1 MEKRAHILV
10 VDDEQAIADLVV
22 NLLVAEGMDALACY
36 SGQAALD
43 MLARTPFDLAIVDIM
58 MPGIDGFELCVR
70 MRQMRDIPV
79 IFLSAKDEEA
89 DQVVGFTLG
98 AEDYVTKPFRPR
110 ELVARVKARLRRRQ
124 AVPQASS
131 TLLSAGA
138 IEVDLRTHLATL
150 HGEPLHLTP
159 KEFAILA
166 ILAQSVGS
174 PVSAADL
181 FEGAW
186 HERFDDAAANTVMV
200 HIRRLTLPRRSSKPP
215 GASATSC
222 AARPATPA
230 MALKSEQARVLR
242 RRVLGGL
249 IRNLLLFSG
258 AFALA
263 CLVIETFMVPSIANW
278 VADSTSSW
286 RTLNSSEQFQQILTD
301 QGLLDDANL
310 FDLWVNE
317 AVESGY
323 SNDAG
328 TIAEVQGEVN
338 EMEDALAE
346 YASMMADSPENAE
359 AAAAYAKER
368 AEKLGAD
375 VAVASGTNAAAIGD
389 TSAFIDDVAPLDA
402 ETDGAPDDKTLW
414 AVPLLPY
421 QTILT
426 AEGIF
431 TDEASAAHAM
441 AALRVSASLQELGL
455 SLPEAQTFMTPET
468 TVDVATRILVSAAV
482 LGYDQPTLNDLLQ
495 SAFRQS
501 QEQAYSAWLD
511 LTSAEEAR
519 ALGVSDDHPVWQVQY
534 GEDGVYRM
542 RDVATYTFVKSFKL
556 PLALLVFVA
565 GWLVIILRALNRSLR
580 YFDELSGAVGRL
592 LADKDAPIEL
602 PADLSIARNELAVIR
617 SQSLADERAAHAAE
631 QRKNELVAYLAHDIR
646 TPLTSVL
653 GYLDLLRETTD
664 LPRETLRKYAD
675 IAYSKAERLESLINE
690 FFEITRYNLSAIP
703 IERETVGVRLFCQ
716 QVAEAF
722 FPEAAARNIRITV
735 DAAGAGQFFIDPD
748 KLARALGNVLR
759 NAVAYADANSVIAI
773 AARQDAR
780 TTTITVANRGR
791 EISDA
796 HLETIFEKFYR
807 EDGAR
812 SSKKGGAGLGLA
824 IAREIVVAHHGD
836 IEAASERGV
845 TVFTLR
851 IPTQGEEIEGA
862 AAAPR
867 IPGAPEGLQRPVAPV
882 PPRTARPAGVRA
894 ISTPPSATT
903 RRGASARPNPQHP
916 VGERTHAPRQGTSPL
931 NPRNARH
938 GQVPARKTVRDND
951 ATPRRRGLSR

>member
-1 MEKRAHILV
+1 
-10 VDDEQAIADLVV
+10 
-22 NLLVAEGMDALACY
+22 
-36 SGQAALD
+36 
-43 MLARTPFDLAIVDIM
+43 
-58 MPGIDGFELCVR
+58 
-70 MRQMRDIPV
+70 
-79 IFLSAKDEEA
+79 
-89 DQVVGFTLG
+89 
-98 AEDYVTKPFRPR
+98 
-110 ELVARVKARLRRRQ
+110 
-124 AVPQASS
+124 
-131 TLLSAGA
+131 
-138 IEVDLRTHLATL
+138 
-150 HGEPLHLTP
+150 
-159 KEFAILA
+159 
-166 ILAQSVGS
+166 
-174 PVSAADL
+174 
-181 FEGAW
+181 
-186 HERFDDAAANTVMV
+186 
-200 HIRRLTLPRRSSKPP
+200 
-215 GASATSC
+215 
-222 AARPATPA
+222 

-263 CLVIETFMVPSIANW
+263 CLAIETFMVPSIANW

-317 AVESGY
+317 AVEGGY
-323 SNDAG
+323 TNDAG
-328 TIAEVQGEVN
+328 TITEIQGEVN

-359 AAAAYAKER
+359 AAAAHAKER

-389 TSAFIDDVAPLDA
+389 ASTFIDDATALDA
-402 ETDGAPDDKTLW
+402 ETDNAR

-426 AEGIF
+426 AEAIP
-431 TDEASAAHAM
+431 TDDASAAQAI

-455 SLPEAQTFMTPET
+455 SLPEAQTFMPPET
-468 TVDVATRILVSAAV
+468 TVDAATRILVSAAV

-519 ALGVSDDHPVWQVQY
+519 ALGVSDENPVWQIQY
-534 GEDGVYRM
+534 GEDGVYRI

-565 GWLVIILRALNRSLR
+565 GWLAIILRALNRSLR

-664 LPRETLRKYAD
+664 LPRETLRKYAN

-807 EDGAR
+807 EDRAR

-867 IPGAPEGLQRPVAPV
+867 IPGATEGVQRPVEPV
-882 PPRTARPAGVRA
+882 PPAPCDRQAREQLPRRLPQRRVAGPPPARFHNA
-894 ISTPPSATT
+894 PSANGRK
-903 RRGASARPNPQHP
+903 RRAK
-916 VGERTHAPRQGTSPL
+916 VPL
-931 NPRNARH
+931 R
-938 GQVPARKTVRDND
+938 
-951 ATPRRRGLSR
+951 

>member
-1 MEKRAHILV
+1 
-10 VDDEQAIADLVV
+10 
-22 NLLVAEGMDALACY
+22 
-36 SGQAALD
+36 
-43 MLARTPFDLAIVDIM
+43 
-58 MPGIDGFELCVR
+58 
-70 MRQMRDIPV
+70 
-79 IFLSAKDEEA
+79 
-89 DQVVGFTLG
+89 
-98 AEDYVTKPFRPR
+98 
-110 ELVARVKARLRRRQ
+110 
-124 AVPQASS
+124 
-131 TLLSAGA
+131 
-138 IEVDLRTHLATL
+138 
-150 HGEPLHLTP
+150 
-159 KEFAILA
+159 
-166 ILAQSVGS
+166 
-174 PVSAADL
+174 
-181 FEGAW
+181 
-186 HERFDDAAANTVMV
+186 
-200 HIRRLTLPRRSSKPP
+200 
-215 GASATSC
+215 
-222 AARPATPA
+222 

-263 CLVIETFMVPSIANW
+263 CLAIETFMVPSIANW

-455 SLPEAQTFMTPET
+455 SLPEAQTFMPPET
-468 TVDVATRILVSAAV
+468 TVDAATRILVSAAV

-511 LTSAEEAR
+511 MTSAEEAR
-519 ALGVSDDHPVWQVQY
+519 ALGVSDENPVWQIQY

-565 GWLVIILRALNRSLR
+565 GWLAIILRALNRSLR

-602 PADLSIARNELAVIR
+602 PTDLSIARNELAVIR

-703 IERETVGVRLFCQ
+703 IERETVGGAPVLSAGGRGVLPRGRRPQ
-716 QVAEAF
+716 HPHHRGRRRRGPVLHRSGQ
-722 FPEAAARNIRITV
+722 ARP
-735 DAAGAGQFFIDPD
+735 GAGQ
-748 KLARALGNVLR
+748 RAAQRRGLRRRELRHRHRRPPGRPHDHHHRGQPRSRDIRRPSGDHLREVLPR
-759 NAVAYADANSVIAI
+759 
-773 AARQDAR
+773 R
-780 TTTITVANRGR
+780 RG
-791 EISDA
+791 A
-796 HLETIFEKFYR
+796 LLEEGR
-807 EDGAR
+807 RGAGAR
-812 SSKKGGAGLGLA
+812 H
-824 IAREIVVAHHGD
+824 R
-836 IEAASERGV
+836 
-845 TVFTLR
+845 
-851 IPTQGEEIEGA
+851 
-862 AAAPR
+862 
-867 IPGAPEGLQRPVAPV
+867 PGN
-882 PPRTARPAGVRA
+882 
-894 ISTPPSATT
+894 
-903 RRGASARPNPQHP
+903 RRGASRRHRG
-916 VGERTHAPRQGTSPL
+916 GER
-931 NPRNARH
+931 ARRH
-938 GQVPARKTVRDND
+938 RVHPAHSHPGGGD
-951 ATPRRRGLSR
+951 

>member
-1 MEKRAHILV
+1 
-10 VDDEQAIADLVV
+10 
-22 NLLVAEGMDALACY
+22 
-36 SGQAALD
+36 
-43 MLARTPFDLAIVDIM
+43 
-58 MPGIDGFELCVR
+58 
-70 MRQMRDIPV
+70 
-79 IFLSAKDEEA
+79 
-89 DQVVGFTLG
+89 
-98 AEDYVTKPFRPR
+98 
-110 ELVARVKARLRRRQ
+110 
-124 AVPQASS
+124 
-131 TLLSAGA
+131 
-138 IEVDLRTHLATL
+138 
-150 HGEPLHLTP
+150 
-159 KEFAILA
+159 
-166 ILAQSVGS
+166 
-174 PVSAADL
+174 
-181 FEGAW
+181 
-186 HERFDDAAANTVMV
+186 
-200 HIRRLTLPRRSSKPP
+200 
-215 GASATSC
+215 
-222 AARPATPA
+222 

-263 CLVIETFMVPSIANW
+263 CLAIETFMVPSIANW

-317 AVESGY
+317 AVEGGY
-323 SNDAG
+323 TNDAG
-328 TIAEVQGEVN
+328 TITEIQGEVN

-359 AAAAYAKER
+359 T
-368 AEKLGAD
+368 D
-375 VAVASGTNAAAIGD
+375 
-389 TSAFIDDVAPLDA
+389 SAPA
-402 ETDGAPDDKTLW
+402 DKTAW

-426 AEGIF
+426 AEAIPA
-431 TDEASAAHAM
+431 DDASAAQAI

-455 SLPEAQTFMTPET
+455 SLPEAQTFMPPET
-468 TVDVATRILVSAAV
+468 TVDAATRILVSAAV

-519 ALGVSDDHPVWQVQY
+519 ALGVSDENPVWQIQY

-565 GWLVIILRALNRSLR
+565 GWLAIVLRALNRSLR

-812 SSKKGGAGLGLA
+812 SSKKGGAGLG
-824 IAREIVVAHHGD
+824 ARH
-836 IEAASERGV
+836 R
-845 TVFTLR
+845 
-851 IPTQGEEIEGA
+851 
-862 AAAPR
+862 
-867 IPGAPEGLQRPVAPV
+867 PGN
-882 PPRTARPAGVRA
+882 
-894 ISTPPSATT
+894 
-903 RRGASARPNPQHP
+903 RRGASRRHRG
-916 VGERTHAPRQGTSPL
+916 GERAGRHRVHPAHTHPG
-931 NPRNARH
+931 
-938 GQVPARKTVRDND
+938 GGD
-951 ATPRRRGLSR
+951 

>member
-1 MEKRAHILV
+1 
-10 VDDEQAIADLVV
+10 
-22 NLLVAEGMDALACY
+22 
-36 SGQAALD
+36 
-43 MLARTPFDLAIVDIM
+43 
-58 MPGIDGFELCVR
+58 
-70 MRQMRDIPV
+70 
-79 IFLSAKDEEA
+79 
-89 DQVVGFTLG
+89 
-98 AEDYVTKPFRPR
+98 
-110 ELVARVKARLRRRQ
+110 
-124 AVPQASS
+124 
-131 TLLSAGA
+131 
-138 IEVDLRTHLATL
+138 
-150 HGEPLHLTP
+150 
-159 KEFAILA
+159 
-166 ILAQSVGS
+166 
-174 PVSAADL
+174 
-181 FEGAW
+181 
-186 HERFDDAAANTVMV
+186 
-200 HIRRLTLPRRSSKPP
+200 
-215 GASATSC
+215 
-222 AARPATPA
+222 

-301 QGLLDDANL
+301 QGLLEDANL

-455 SLPEAQTFMTPET
+455 SLPEAQTFMPPET

>member
-1 MEKRAHILV
+1 
-10 VDDEQAIADLVV
+10 
-22 NLLVAEGMDALACY
+22 
-36 SGQAALD
+36 
-43 MLARTPFDLAIVDIM
+43 
-58 MPGIDGFELCVR
+58 
-70 MRQMRDIPV
+70 
-79 IFLSAKDEEA
+79 
-89 DQVVGFTLG
+89 
-98 AEDYVTKPFRPR
+98 
-110 ELVARVKARLRRRQ
+110 
-124 AVPQASS
+124 
-131 TLLSAGA
+131 
-138 IEVDLRTHLATL
+138 
-150 HGEPLHLTP
+150 
-159 KEFAILA
+159 
-166 ILAQSVGS
+166 
-174 PVSAADL
+174 
-181 FEGAW
+181 
-186 HERFDDAAANTVMV
+186 
-200 HIRRLTLPRRSSKPP
+200 
-215 GASATSC
+215 
-222 AARPATPA
+222 

-263 CLVIETFMVPSIANW
+263 CLAIETFMVPSIANW

-317 AVESGY
+317 AVEGGY
-323 SNDAG
+323 TNDAG
-328 TIAEVQGEVN
+328 TITEIQGEVN

-359 AAAAYAKER
+359 AAAAHAKER

-389 TSAFIDDVAPLDA
+389 ASTFIDDATALDA
-402 ETDGAPDDKTLW
+402 ETDNAR

-426 AEGIF
+426 AEAIP
-431 TDEASAAHAM
+431 TDDASAAQAI

-455 SLPEAQTFMTPET
+455 SLPEAQTFMPPET
-468 TVDVATRILVSAAV
+468 TVDAATRILVSAAV

-519 ALGVSDDHPVWQVQY
+519 ALGVSDENPVWQIQY

-565 GWLVIILRALNRSLR
+565 GWLAIILRALNRSLR

-664 LPRETLRKYAD
+664 LPRETLRKYAN

-807 EDGAR
+807 EDRAR

-867 IPGAPEGLQRPVAPV
+867 IPGATEGVQRPVEPV
-882 PPRTARPAGVRA
+882 PPAPCDRQAREQLPRRLPQRRVAGPPPARFHNA
-894 ISTPPSATT
+894 PSANGRK
-903 RRGASARPNPQHP
+903 RRAK
-916 VGERTHAPRQGTSPL
+916 VPL
-931 NPRNARH
+931 R
-938 GQVPARKTVRDND
+938 
-951 ATPRRRGLSR
+951 

>member
-1 MEKRAHILV
+1 
-10 VDDEQAIADLVV
+10 
-22 NLLVAEGMDALACY
+22 
-36 SGQAALD
+36 
-43 MLARTPFDLAIVDIM
+43 
-58 MPGIDGFELCVR
+58 
-70 MRQMRDIPV
+70 
-79 IFLSAKDEEA
+79 
-89 DQVVGFTLG
+89 
-98 AEDYVTKPFRPR
+98 
-110 ELVARVKARLRRRQ
+110 
-124 AVPQASS
+124 
-131 TLLSAGA
+131 
-138 IEVDLRTHLATL
+138 
-150 HGEPLHLTP
+150 
-159 KEFAILA
+159 
-166 ILAQSVGS
+166 
-174 PVSAADL
+174 
-181 FEGAW
+181 
-186 HERFDDAAANTVMV
+186 
-200 HIRRLTLPRRSSKPP
+200 
-215 GASATSC
+215 
-222 AARPATPA
+222 
-230 MALKSEQARVLR
+230 
-242 RRVLGGL
+242 
-249 IRNLLLFSG
+249 
-258 AFALA
+258 
-263 CLVIETFMVPSIANW
+263 
-278 VADSTSSW
+278 
-286 RTLNSSEQFQQILTD
+286 
-301 QGLLDDANL
+301 
-310 FDLWVNE
+310 
-317 AVESGY
+317 
-323 SNDAG
+323 
-328 TIAEVQGEVN
+328 
-338 EMEDALAE
+338 
-346 YASMMADSPENAE
+346 MMADSPENAE

-455 SLPEAQTFMTPET
+455 SLPEAQTFMPPET

-646 TPLTSVL
+646 TPLTSTL

-722 FPEAAARNIRITV
+722 FPEAAARDIRITV

-812 SSKKGGAGLGLA
+812 SSKKGGAELGLA

-894 ISTPPSATT
+894 IPRRLPRRRAAGPPPVRSA
-903 RRGASARPNPQHP
+903 
-916 VGERTHAPRQGTSPL
+916 APRRRTDARAAPRYLSVRM
-931 NPRNARH
+931 PRNARH
-938 GQVPARKTVRDND
+938 GQVPARKTVRRIMMRHPGGAACPASFKTKASVSPKRRFPTQRTPKEAPLNPIRIGILGYGNLGRGIELAVAAND
-951 ATPRRRGLSR
+951 DMELVGVFTRRDPATVHPLGENVAVWPATELAAHTDDIDVLMLAGGSATDLPEQTPAARCALQRGRLLRHPRQHPGALRRRRCGGPRDGGTIGRHLGAAGIRACSRSRAFMPTAILPERRRLHLLGPRRLPGALRRHPPHSRRGWTPASTRCPCPRRWRPCAPAPTRS

>member
-1 MEKRAHILV
+1 
-10 VDDEQAIADLVV
+10 
-22 NLLVAEGMDALACY
+22 
-36 SGQAALD
+36 
-43 MLARTPFDLAIVDIM
+43 
-58 MPGIDGFELCVR
+58 
-70 MRQMRDIPV
+70 
-79 IFLSAKDEEA
+79 
-89 DQVVGFTLG
+89 
-98 AEDYVTKPFRPR
+98 
-110 ELVARVKARLRRRQ
+110 
-124 AVPQASS
+124 
-131 TLLSAGA
+131 
-138 IEVDLRTHLATL
+138 
-150 HGEPLHLTP
+150 
-159 KEFAILA
+159 
-166 ILAQSVGS
+166 
-174 PVSAADL
+174 
-181 FEGAW
+181 
-186 HERFDDAAANTVMV
+186 
-200 HIRRLTLPRRSSKPP
+200 
-215 GASATSC
+215 
-222 AARPATPA
+222 

-263 CLVIETFMVPSIANW
+263 CLAIETFMVPSIANW

-389 TSAFIDDVAPLDA
+389 TSTFIDDVAPLDA

-455 SLPEAQTFMTPET
+455 SLPEAQTFMPPET

-565 GWLVIILRALNRSLR
+565 GWLAIILRALNRSLR

-664 LPRETLRKYAD
+664 LPRDTLRKYAG
-675 IAYSKAERLESLINE
+675 IAYAKAERLESLINE
-690 FFEITRYNLSAIP
+690 FFEITRYNVVRMP
-703 IERETVGVRLFCQ
+703 IERERLDAALFCQ
-716 QVAEAF
+716 QVAEGYDIQ
-722 FPEAAARNIRITV
+722 AASRKLTIEV
-735 DAAGAGQFFIDPD
+735 DAPEGLEFLGDPD
-748 KLARALGNVLR
+748 KLSRALGNVIR
-759 NAVAYADANSVIAI
+759 NAIAFADEGTVISVSAARTASLGGEPMVDVALPARLQPPVPATRVGVAQAEEDAADAKPLLGGESSAAPVPPVPSAFSMVPRPASASVVPGGQYVRFAVT
-773 AARQDAR
+773 DH
-780 TTTITVANRGR
+780 GK
-791 EISDA
+791 EISKL
-796 HLETIFEKFYR
+796 HLTSIFDKFFR
-807 EDGAR
+807 ED
-812 SSKKGGAGLGLA
+812 SSRGQENGGAGLGLA
-824 IAREIVVAHHGD
+824 IAKEIVQAHKGE
-836 IEAASERGV
+836 IAAVSDHGV
-845 TVFTLR
+845 TTFTITL
-851 IPTQGEEIEGA
+851 
-862 AAAPR
+862 
-867 IPGAPEGLQRPVAPV
+867 
-882 PPRTARPAGVRA
+882 
-894 ISTPPSATT
+894 
-903 RRGASARPNPQHP
+903 
-916 VGERTHAPRQGTSPL
+916 PL
-931 NPRNARH
+931 
-938 GQVPARKTVRDND
+938 V
-951 ATPRRRGLSR
+951 

>member
-1 MEKRAHILV
+1 
-10 VDDEQAIADLVV
+10 
-22 NLLVAEGMDALACY
+22 
-36 SGQAALD
+36 
-43 MLARTPFDLAIVDIM
+43 
-58 MPGIDGFELCVR
+58 
-70 MRQMRDIPV
+70 
-79 IFLSAKDEEA
+79 
-89 DQVVGFTLG
+89 
-98 AEDYVTKPFRPR
+98 
-110 ELVARVKARLRRRQ
+110 
-124 AVPQASS
+124 
-131 TLLSAGA
+131 
-138 IEVDLRTHLATL
+138 
-150 HGEPLHLTP
+150 
-159 KEFAILA
+159 
-166 ILAQSVGS
+166 
-174 PVSAADL
+174 
-181 FEGAW
+181 
-186 HERFDDAAANTVMV
+186 
-200 HIRRLTLPRRSSKPP
+200 
-215 GASATSC
+215 
-222 AARPATPA
+222 

-263 CLVIETFMVPSIANW
+263 CLAIETFMVPSIANW

-317 AVESGY
+317 AVEGGY
-323 SNDAG
+323 TNDAG
-328 TIAEVQGEVN
+328 TITEIQGEVN

-359 AAAAYAKER
+359 AAAAHAKER

-389 TSAFIDDVAPLDA
+389 ASTFIDDATALDA
-402 ETDGAPDDKTLW
+402 ETDNAR

-426 AEGIF
+426 AEAIP
-431 TDEASAAHAM
+431 TDDASAAQAI

-455 SLPEAQTFMTPET
+455 SLPEAQTFMPPET
-468 TVDVATRILVSAAV
+468 TVDAATRILVSAAV

-519 ALGVSDDHPVWQVQY
+519 ALGVSDENPVWQIQY

-565 GWLVIILRALNRSLR
+565 GWLAIILRALNRSLR

-664 LPRETLRKYAD
+664 LPRETLRKYAN

-807 EDGAR
+807 EDRAR
-812 SSKKGGAGLGLA
+812 SSKKGGAGLGLSLVWE
-824 IAREIVVAHHGD
+824 IANLHGGSVRVEKSSD
-836 IEAASERGV
+836 RG
-845 TVFTLR
+845 TT
-851 IPTQGEEIEGA
+851 
-862 AAAPR
+862 
-867 IPGAPEGLQRPVAPV
+867 
-882 PPRTARPAGVRA
+882 
-894 ISTPPSATT
+894 ISAELPI
-903 RRGASARPNPQHP
+903 Q
-916 VGERTHAPRQGTSPL
+916 
-931 NPRNARH
+931 
-938 GQVPARKTVRDND
+938 
-951 ATPRRRGLSR
+951 

>member
-1 MEKRAHILV
+1 
-10 VDDEQAIADLVV
+10 
-22 NLLVAEGMDALACY
+22 
-36 SGQAALD
+36 
-43 MLARTPFDLAIVDIM
+43 
-58 MPGIDGFELCVR
+58 
-70 MRQMRDIPV
+70 
-79 IFLSAKDEEA
+79 
-89 DQVVGFTLG
+89 
-98 AEDYVTKPFRPR
+98 
-110 ELVARVKARLRRRQ
+110 
-124 AVPQASS
+124 
-131 TLLSAGA
+131 
-138 IEVDLRTHLATL
+138 
-150 HGEPLHLTP
+150 
-159 KEFAILA
+159 
-166 ILAQSVGS
+166 
-174 PVSAADL
+174 
-181 FEGAW
+181 
-186 HERFDDAAANTVMV
+186 
-200 HIRRLTLPRRSSKPP
+200 
-215 GASATSC
+215 
-222 AARPATPA
+222 

-258 AFALA
+258 AFALV
-263 CLVIETFMVPSIANW
+263 CLAIETFMVPSIANW

-317 AVESGY
+317 AVEGGY
-323 SNDAG
+323 TNDAG
-328 TIAEVQGEVN
+328 TITEIQGEVN

-389 TSAFIDDVAPLDA
+389 ASTFIDDATALDA
-402 ETDGAPDDKTLW
+402 ETDSAR

-426 AEGIF
+426 AEAIPA
-431 TDEASAAHAM
+431 DDASAAQAI

-455 SLPEAQTFMTPET
+455 SLPEAQTFMPPET
-468 TVDVATRILVSAAV
+468 TVDAATRILVSAAV

-511 LTSAEEAR
+511 LTSAEEAQ
-519 ALGVSDDHPVWQVQY
+519 ALGVSDESPVWQIQY

-565 GWLVIILRALNRSLR
+565 GWLAIILRALNRSLR

-851 IPTQGEEIEGA
+851 IPTQGEEIEEA

-867 IPGAPEGLQRPVAPV
+867 IPGATEGVQRPVAPV
-882 PPRTARPAGVRA
+882 PPRTVRPASTRA
-894 ISTPPSATT
+894 TSAPPSATT
-903 RRGASARPNPQHP
+903 RRGPSARPIPQRP
-916 VGERTHAPRQGTSPL
+916 VGERTQAPRQGTSPL

>member
-1 MEKRAHILV
+1 
-10 VDDEQAIADLVV
+10 
-22 NLLVAEGMDALACY
+22 
-36 SGQAALD
+36 
-43 MLARTPFDLAIVDIM
+43 
-58 MPGIDGFELCVR
+58 
-70 MRQMRDIPV
+70 
-79 IFLSAKDEEA
+79 
-89 DQVVGFTLG
+89 
-98 AEDYVTKPFRPR
+98 
-110 ELVARVKARLRRRQ
+110 
-124 AVPQASS
+124 
-131 TLLSAGA
+131 
-138 IEVDLRTHLATL
+138 
-150 HGEPLHLTP
+150 
-159 KEFAILA
+159 
-166 ILAQSVGS
+166 
-174 PVSAADL
+174 
-181 FEGAW
+181 
-186 HERFDDAAANTVMV
+186 
-200 HIRRLTLPRRSSKPP
+200 
-215 GASATSC
+215 
-222 AARPATPA
+222 

-263 CLVIETFMVPSIANW
+263 CLAIETFMVPSIANW

-317 AVESGY
+317 AVEGGY
-323 SNDAG
+323 TNDAG
-328 TIAEVQGEVN
+328 TITEIQGEVN

-359 AAAAYAKER
+359 AAAAHAKER

-389 TSAFIDDVAPLDA
+389 ASTFIDDATALDA
-402 ETDGAPDDKTLW
+402 ETDNAR

-426 AEGIF
+426 AEAIP
-431 TDEASAAHAM
+431 TDDASAAQAI

-455 SLPEAQTFMTPET
+455 SLPEAQTFMPPET
-468 TVDVATRILVSAAV
+468 TVDAATRILVSAAV

-519 ALGVSDDHPVWQVQY
+519 ALGVSDENPVWQIQY

-556 PLALLVFVA
+556 PLAPLVFVA
-565 GWLVIILRALNRSLR
+565 GWLAIILRALNRSLR

-664 LPRETLRKYAD
+664 LPRETLRKYAN

-807 EDGAR
+807 EDRAR

-851 IPTQGEEIEGA
+851 IPTQGG
-862 AAAPR
+862 
-867 IPGAPEGLQRPVAPV
+867 G
-882 PPRTARPAGVRA
+882 
-894 ISTPPSATT
+894 
-903 RRGASARPNPQHP
+903 
-916 VGERTHAPRQGTSPL
+916 
-931 NPRNARH
+931 
-938 GQVPARKTVRDND
+938 D
-951 ATPRRRGLSR
+951 

>member
-1 MEKRAHILV
+1 
-10 VDDEQAIADLVV
+10 
-22 NLLVAEGMDALACY
+22 
-36 SGQAALD
+36 
-43 MLARTPFDLAIVDIM
+43 
-58 MPGIDGFELCVR
+58 
-70 MRQMRDIPV
+70 
-79 IFLSAKDEEA
+79 
-89 DQVVGFTLG
+89 
-98 AEDYVTKPFRPR
+98 
-110 ELVARVKARLRRRQ
+110 
-124 AVPQASS
+124 
-131 TLLSAGA
+131 
-138 IEVDLRTHLATL
+138 
-150 HGEPLHLTP
+150 
-159 KEFAILA
+159 
-166 ILAQSVGS
+166 
-174 PVSAADL
+174 
-181 FEGAW
+181 
-186 HERFDDAAANTVMV
+186 
-200 HIRRLTLPRRSSKPP
+200 
-215 GASATSC
+215 
-222 AARPATPA
+222 

-263 CLVIETFMVPSIANW
+263 CLAIETFMVPSIANW

-317 AVESGY
+317 AVEGGY
-323 SNDAG
+323 TNDAG
-328 TIAEVQGEVN
+328 TITEIQGEVN

-359 AAAAYAKER
+359 AAAAHAKER

-389 TSAFIDDVAPLDA
+389 ASTFIDDATALDA
-402 ETDGAPDDKTLW
+402 ETDNAR

-426 AEGIF
+426 AEAIP
-431 TDEASAAHAM
+431 TDDASAAQAI

-455 SLPEAQTFMTPET
+455 SLPEAQTFMPPET
-468 TVDVATRILVSAAV
+468 TVDAATRILVSAAV

-519 ALGVSDDHPVWQVQY
+519 ALGVSDENPVWQIQY

-565 GWLVIILRALNRSLR
+565 GWLAIILRALNRSLR

-664 LPRETLRKYAD
+664 LPRETLRKYAN

-722 FPEAAARNIRITV
+722 FPEAAGRNIRITV

-807 EDGAR
+807 EDRAR

-867 IPGAPEGLQRPVAPV
+867 IPGATEGVQRPVEPV
-882 PPRTARPAGVRA
+882 PPAPCDRQAREQLPRRLPQRRVAGPPPARFHNA
-894 ISTPPSATT
+894 PSANGRK
-903 RRGASARPNPQHP
+903 RRAK
-916 VGERTHAPRQGTSPL
+916 VPL
-931 NPRNARH
+931 R
-938 GQVPARKTVRDND
+938 
-951 ATPRRRGLSR
+951 

>member
-1 MEKRAHILV
+1 
-10 VDDEQAIADLVV
+10 
-22 NLLVAEGMDALACY
+22 
-36 SGQAALD
+36 
-43 MLARTPFDLAIVDIM
+43 
-58 MPGIDGFELCVR
+58 
-70 MRQMRDIPV
+70 
-79 IFLSAKDEEA
+79 
-89 DQVVGFTLG
+89 
-98 AEDYVTKPFRPR
+98 
-110 ELVARVKARLRRRQ
+110 
-124 AVPQASS
+124 
-131 TLLSAGA
+131 
-138 IEVDLRTHLATL
+138 
-150 HGEPLHLTP
+150 
-159 KEFAILA
+159 
-166 ILAQSVGS
+166 
-174 PVSAADL
+174 
-181 FEGAW
+181 
-186 HERFDDAAANTVMV
+186 
-200 HIRRLTLPRRSSKPP
+200 
-215 GASATSC
+215 
-222 AARPATPA
+222 

-263 CLVIETFMVPSIANW
+263 CLAIETFMVPSIANW

-301 QGLLDDANL
+301 QGLLDDAIL

-317 AVESGY
+317 AIEGGY
-323 SNDAG
+323 TNDAG
-328 TIAEVQGEVN
+328 TITEIQGEVN

-359 AAAAYAKER
+359 AAAAHAKER

-389 TSAFIDDVAPLDA
+389 ASTFIDDATALDA
-402 ETDGAPDDKTLW
+402 ETDSAPADKTAR

-426 AEGIF
+426 AEAIP
-431 TDEASAAHAM
+431 TDDASAAQAI

-455 SLPEAQTFMTPET
+455 SLPEAQTFMPPET
-468 TVDVATRILVSAAV
+468 TVDAATRILVSAAV

-519 ALGVSDDHPVWQVQY
+519 ALGVSDENPVWQIQY
-534 GEDGVYRM
+534 GEDGVYRI

-565 GWLVIILRALNRSLR
+565 GWLAIILRALNRSLR
-580 YFDELSGAVGRL
+580 YFDELSGAVGSL

-703 IERETVGVRLFCQ
+703 IERETVGCACSASRWPRRSSRRPPPATSASPWTPPARASSSLIRTSSPGRWATCC
-716 QVAEAF
+716 ATPWPTPTRTPSSPSPRART
-722 FPEAAARNIRITV
+722 PARPPSPWPTAAARYPTPIWR
-735 DAAGAGQFFIDPD
+735 P
-748 KLARALGNVLR
+748 
-759 NAVAYADANSVIAI
+759 S
-773 AARQDAR
+773 
-780 TTTITVANRGR
+780 
-791 EISDA
+791 S
-796 HLETIFEKFYR
+796 
-807 EDGAR
+807 R
-812 SSKKGGAGLGLA
+812 SS
-824 IAREIVVAHHGD
+824 
-836 IEAASERGV
+836 
-845 TVFTLR
+845 
-851 IPTQGEEIEGA
+851 
-862 AAAPR
+862 
-867 IPGAPEGLQRPVAPV
+867 
-882 PPRTARPAGVRA
+882 TAKTGRA
-894 ISTPPSATT
+894 
-903 RRGASARPNPQHP
+903 
-916 VGERTHAPRQGTSPL
+916 
-931 NPRNARH
+931 
-938 GQVPARKTVRDND
+938 
-951 ATPRRRGLSR
+951 PRRRAARGWGSPSPGKSSWHTTATSRRRASGASPCSPCAFPPRGRRSKGQPPRRASRARLRASSGWLRPCRPAPCDRQAREQLPRRLPQRRVAGPPPVRFHNAPSANGRKRRAKVPLR

>member
-1 MEKRAHILV
+1 
-10 VDDEQAIADLVV
+10 
-22 NLLVAEGMDALACY
+22 
-36 SGQAALD
+36 
-43 MLARTPFDLAIVDIM
+43 
-58 MPGIDGFELCVR
+58 
-70 MRQMRDIPV
+70 
-79 IFLSAKDEEA
+79 
-89 DQVVGFTLG
+89 
-98 AEDYVTKPFRPR
+98 
-110 ELVARVKARLRRRQ
+110 
-124 AVPQASS
+124 
-131 TLLSAGA
+131 
-138 IEVDLRTHLATL
+138 
-150 HGEPLHLTP
+150 
-159 KEFAILA
+159 
-166 ILAQSVGS
+166 
-174 PVSAADL
+174 
-181 FEGAW
+181 
-186 HERFDDAAANTVMV
+186 
-200 HIRRLTLPRRSSKPP
+200 
-215 GASATSC
+215 
-222 AARPATPA
+222 

-263 CLVIETFMVPSIANW
+263 CLAIETFMVPSIANW

-317 AVESGY
+317 AVEGGY
-323 SNDAG
+323 TNDAG
-328 TIAEVQGEVN
+328 TITEIQGEVN

-359 AAAAYAKER
+359 AAAAHAKER

-389 TSAFIDDVAPLDA
+389 ASTFIDDATALDA
-402 ETDGAPDDKTLW
+402 ETDNAR

-426 AEGIF
+426 AEAIP
-431 TDEASAAHAM
+431 TDDASAAQAI

-455 SLPEAQTFMTPET
+455 SLPEAQTFMPPET
-468 TVDVATRILVSAAV
+468 TVDAATRILVSAAV

-519 ALGVSDDHPVWQVQY
+519 TLGVSDENPVWQIQY

-565 GWLVIILRALNRSLR
+565 GWLAIILRALNRSLR

-807 EDGAR
+807 EDRAR

-851 IPTQGEEIEGA
+851 IPH
-862 AAAPR
+862 
-867 IPGAPEGLQRPVAPV
+867 PGG
-882 PPRTARPAGVRA
+882 G
-894 ISTPPSATT
+894 
-903 RRGASARPNPQHP
+903 
-916 VGERTHAPRQGTSPL
+916 
-931 NPRNARH
+931 
-938 GQVPARKTVRDND
+938 D
-951 ATPRRRGLSR
+951 

>member
-1 MEKRAHILV
+1 
-10 VDDEQAIADLVV
+10 
-22 NLLVAEGMDALACY
+22 
-36 SGQAALD
+36 
-43 MLARTPFDLAIVDIM
+43 
-58 MPGIDGFELCVR
+58 
-70 MRQMRDIPV
+70 
-79 IFLSAKDEEA
+79 
-89 DQVVGFTLG
+89 
-98 AEDYVTKPFRPR
+98 
-110 ELVARVKARLRRRQ
+110 
-124 AVPQASS
+124 
-131 TLLSAGA
+131 
-138 IEVDLRTHLATL
+138 
-150 HGEPLHLTP
+150 
-159 KEFAILA
+159 
-166 ILAQSVGS
+166 
-174 PVSAADL
+174 
-181 FEGAW
+181 
-186 HERFDDAAANTVMV
+186 
-200 HIRRLTLPRRSSKPP
+200 
-215 GASATSC
+215 
-222 AARPATPA
+222 

-263 CLVIETFMVPSIANW
+263 CLAIETFMVPSIANW

-317 AVESGY
+317 AVEGGY
-323 SNDAG
+323 TNDAG
-328 TIAEVQGEVN
+328 TITEIQGEVN

-389 TSAFIDDVAPLDA
+389 ASTFIDDATALDA
-402 ETDGAPDDKTLW
+402 ETDSAPADKTAR

-426 AEGIF
+426 AEAIPA
-431 TDEASAAHAM
+431 DDASAAQAI

-455 SLPEAQTFMTPET
+455 SLPEAQTFMPPET
-468 TVDVATRILVSAAV
+468 TVDAATRILVSAAV

-519 ALGVSDDHPVWQVQY
+519 ALGVSDENPVWQIQY

-565 GWLVIILRALNRSLR
+565 GWLAIILRALNRSLR
-580 YFDELSGAVGRL
+580 YFDELSGAV
-592 LADKDAPIEL
+592 
-602 PADLSIARNELAVIR
+602 
-617 SQSLADERAAHAAE
+617 ERATHAAE

-867 IPGAPEGLQRPVAPV
+867 IPGATEGVQRPVAPV
-882 PPRTARPAGVRA
+882 PPRTVRPASTRA
-894 ISTPPSATT
+894 TSAPPSATT

>member
-1 MEKRAHILV
+1 
-10 VDDEQAIADLVV
+10 
-22 NLLVAEGMDALACY
+22 
-36 SGQAALD
+36 
-43 MLARTPFDLAIVDIM
+43 
-58 MPGIDGFELCVR
+58 
-70 MRQMRDIPV
+70 
-79 IFLSAKDEEA
+79 
-89 DQVVGFTLG
+89 
-98 AEDYVTKPFRPR
+98 
-110 ELVARVKARLRRRQ
+110 
-124 AVPQASS
+124 
-131 TLLSAGA
+131 
-138 IEVDLRTHLATL
+138 
-150 HGEPLHLTP
+150 
-159 KEFAILA
+159 
-166 ILAQSVGS
+166 
-174 PVSAADL
+174 
-181 FEGAW
+181 
-186 HERFDDAAANTVMV
+186 
-200 HIRRLTLPRRSSKPP
+200 
-215 GASATSC
+215 
-222 AARPATPA
+222 

-263 CLVIETFMVPSIANW
+263 CLAIETFMVPSIANW

-317 AVESGY
+317 AVEGGY
-323 SNDAG
+323 TNDAG
-328 TIAEVQGEVN
+328 TITEIQGEVN

-359 AAAAYAKER
+359 AAAAHAKER

-389 TSAFIDDVAPLDA
+389 ASTFIDDATALDA
-402 ETDGAPDDKTLW
+402 ETDNAR

-426 AEGIF
+426 AEAIP
-431 TDEASAAHAM
+431 TDDASAAQAI

-455 SLPEAQTFMTPET
+455 SLPEAQTFMPPET
-468 TVDVATRILVSAAV
+468 TVDAATRILVSAAV

-519 ALGVSDDHPVWQVQY
+519 ALGVSDENPVWQIQY

-565 GWLVIILRALNRSLR
+565 GWLAIILRALNRSLR

-664 LPRETLRKYAD
+664 LPRETLRKYAN

-807 EDGAR
+807 EDRAR

-867 IPGAPEGLQRPVAPV
+867 IPGATEGVQRPVEPV
-882 PPRTARPAGVRA
+882 PPRTVRPASTRA
-894 ISTPPSATT
+894 TSAPPSATA
-903 RRGASARPNPQHP
+903 RRGPSARFHN
-916 VGERTHAPRQGTSPL
+916 APSANGRKRRAKVPL
-931 NPRNARH
+931 R
-938 GQVPARKTVRDND
+938 
-951 ATPRRRGLSR
+951 

>member
-1 MEKRAHILV
+1 
-10 VDDEQAIADLVV
+10 
-22 NLLVAEGMDALACY
+22 
-36 SGQAALD
+36 
-43 MLARTPFDLAIVDIM
+43 
-58 MPGIDGFELCVR
+58 
-70 MRQMRDIPV
+70 
-79 IFLSAKDEEA
+79 
-89 DQVVGFTLG
+89 
-98 AEDYVTKPFRPR
+98 
-110 ELVARVKARLRRRQ
+110 
-124 AVPQASS
+124 
-131 TLLSAGA
+131 
-138 IEVDLRTHLATL
+138 
-150 HGEPLHLTP
+150 
-159 KEFAILA
+159 
-166 ILAQSVGS
+166 
-174 PVSAADL
+174 
-181 FEGAW
+181 
-186 HERFDDAAANTVMV
+186 
-200 HIRRLTLPRRSSKPP
+200 
-215 GASATSC
+215 
-222 AARPATPA
+222 

-263 CLVIETFMVPSIANW
+263 CLAIETFMVPSIANW

-317 AVESGY
+317 AVEGGY
-323 SNDAG
+323 TNDAG
-328 TIAEVQGEVN
+328 TITEIQGEVN

-389 TSAFIDDVAPLDA
+389 ASTFIDDATALDA
-402 ETDGAPDDKTLW
+402 ETDSAPADKTAW

-426 AEGIF
+426 AEAIPA
-431 TDEASAAHAM
+431 DDASAAQAI

-455 SLPEAQTFMTPET
+455 SLPEAQTFMPPET
-468 TVDVATRILVSAAV
+468 TVDAATRILVSAAV

-519 ALGVSDDHPVWQVQY
+519 ALGVSDENPVWQIQY

-565 GWLVIILRALNRSLR
+565 GWLAIVLRALNRSLR

-716 QVAEAF
+716 QVTEAF
-722 FPEAAARNIRITV
+722 FPEAAARNIR
-735 DAAGAGQFFIDPD
+735 
-748 KLARALGNVLR
+748 
-759 NAVAYADANSVIAI
+759 
-773 AARQDAR
+773 
-780 TTTITVANRGR
+780 ITVANRGR

-867 IPGAPEGLQRPVAPV
+867 IPGATEGVQRPVAPV
-882 PPRTARPAGVRA
+882 PPRTVRPASTRA
-894 ISTPPSATT
+894 TSTPPSATT
-903 RRGASARPNPQHP
+903 RRGSSARPIPQRP
-916 VGERTHAPRQGTSPL
+916 VGERTQAPRQGTSPL

>member
-1 MEKRAHILV
+1 
-10 VDDEQAIADLVV
+10 
-22 NLLVAEGMDALACY
+22 
-36 SGQAALD
+36 
-43 MLARTPFDLAIVDIM
+43 
-58 MPGIDGFELCVR
+58 
-70 MRQMRDIPV
+70 
-79 IFLSAKDEEA
+79 
-89 DQVVGFTLG
+89 
-98 AEDYVTKPFRPR
+98 
-110 ELVARVKARLRRRQ
+110 
-124 AVPQASS
+124 
-131 TLLSAGA
+131 
-138 IEVDLRTHLATL
+138 
-150 HGEPLHLTP
+150 
-159 KEFAILA
+159 
-166 ILAQSVGS
+166 
-174 PVSAADL
+174 
-181 FEGAW
+181 
-186 HERFDDAAANTVMV
+186 
-200 HIRRLTLPRRSSKPP
+200 
-215 GASATSC
+215 
-222 AARPATPA
+222 

-263 CLVIETFMVPSIANW
+263 CLAIETFMVPSIANW
-278 VADSTSSW
+278 VADSTLSW

-317 AVESGY
+317 AVEGGY
-323 SNDAG
+323 TNDAG
-328 TIAEVQGEVN
+328 TITEIQGEVN

-389 TSAFIDDVAPLDA
+389 ASTFIDDATALDA
-402 ETDGAPDDKTLW
+402 ETDSAPADKTAW

-426 AEGIF
+426 AEAIPA
-431 TDEASAAHAM
+431 DDASAAQAI

-455 SLPEAQTFMTPET
+455 SLPEAQTFMPPET
-468 TVDVATRILVSAAV
+468 TVDAATRILVSAAV

-519 ALGVSDDHPVWQVQY
+519 ALGVSDENPVWQIQY

-565 GWLVIILRALNRSLR
+565 GWLAIILRALNRSLR

-807 EDGAR
+807 EGGAR

-867 IPGAPEGLQRPVAPV
+867 IPGATEGVQRPVAPV
-882 PPRTARPAGVRA
+882 PPRTVRPASTRA
-894 ISTPPSATT
+894 TSTPPSATT
-903 RRGASARPNPQHP
+903 RRGSSARPIPQRP
-916 VGERTHAPRQGTSPL
+916 VGERTQAPRQGTSPL

>member
-1 MEKRAHILV
+1 
-10 VDDEQAIADLVV
+10 
-22 NLLVAEGMDALACY
+22 
-36 SGQAALD
+36 
-43 MLARTPFDLAIVDIM
+43 
-58 MPGIDGFELCVR
+58 
-70 MRQMRDIPV
+70 
-79 IFLSAKDEEA
+79 
-89 DQVVGFTLG
+89 
-98 AEDYVTKPFRPR
+98 
-110 ELVARVKARLRRRQ
+110 
-124 AVPQASS
+124 
-131 TLLSAGA
+131 
-138 IEVDLRTHLATL
+138 
-150 HGEPLHLTP
+150 
-159 KEFAILA
+159 
-166 ILAQSVGS
+166 
-174 PVSAADL
+174 
-181 FEGAW
+181 
-186 HERFDDAAANTVMV
+186 
-200 HIRRLTLPRRSSKPP
+200 
-215 GASATSC
+215 
-222 AARPATPA
+222 

-263 CLVIETFMVPSIANW
+263 CLAIETFMVPSIANW

-317 AVESGY
+317 AIEGGY
-323 SNDAG
+323 TNDAG
-328 TIAEVQGEVN
+328 TITEIQGEVN

-359 AAAAYAKER
+359 AAAAHAKER

-389 TSAFIDDVAPLDA
+389 ASTFIDDATALDA
-402 ETDGAPDDKTLW
+402 ETDSAPADKTAR

-426 AEGIF
+426 AEAIPA
-431 TDEASAAHAM
+431 DDASAAQAI

-455 SLPEAQTFMTPET
+455 SLPEAQTFMPPET
-468 TVDVATRILVSAAV
+468 TVDAATRILVSAAV

-519 ALGVSDDHPVWQVQY
+519 ALGVSDENPVWQIQY

-565 GWLVIILRALNRSLR
+565 GWLAIILRALNRSLR

-592 LADKDAPIEL
+592 LADKDAPI
-602 PADLSIARNELAVIR
+602 
-617 SQSLADERAAHAAE
+617 
-631 QRKNELVAYLAHDIR
+631 ELVAYLAHDIR

-675 IAYSKAERLESLINE
+675 ITYSKAERLESLINE

-735 DAAGAGQFFIDPD
+735 DAADAGQFFIDPD

-867 IPGAPEGLQRPVAPV
+867 IPGATEGVQRPVEPV
-882 PPRTARPAGVRA
+882 PPRTVRPASTRA
-894 ISTPPSATT
+894 TSAPPSATT
-903 RRGASARPNPQHP
+903 RRGPSARPIPQRP
-916 VGERTHAPRQGTSPL
+916 VGERTQAPRQGTSPL

>member
-1 MEKRAHILV
+1 
-10 VDDEQAIADLVV
+10 
-22 NLLVAEGMDALACY
+22 
-36 SGQAALD
+36 
-43 MLARTPFDLAIVDIM
+43 
-58 MPGIDGFELCVR
+58 
-70 MRQMRDIPV
+70 
-79 IFLSAKDEEA
+79 
-89 DQVVGFTLG
+89 
-98 AEDYVTKPFRPR
+98 
-110 ELVARVKARLRRRQ
+110 
-124 AVPQASS
+124 
-131 TLLSAGA
+131 
-138 IEVDLRTHLATL
+138 
-150 HGEPLHLTP
+150 
-159 KEFAILA
+159 
-166 ILAQSVGS
+166 
-174 PVSAADL
+174 
-181 FEGAW
+181 
-186 HERFDDAAANTVMV
+186 
-200 HIRRLTLPRRSSKPP
+200 
-215 GASATSC
+215 
-222 AARPATPA
+222 

-263 CLVIETFMVPSIANW
+263 CLAIETFMVPSIANW

-455 SLPEAQTFMTPET
+455 SLPEAQTFMPPET

-580 YFDELSGAVGRL
+580 YFDELGL
-592 LADKDAPIEL
+592 LHPAYIDPESDYRYYREDQL
-602 PADLSIARNELAVIR
+602 PQICWITALRDMGF
-617 SQSLADERAAHAAE
+617 SLADVCRMTEIGQDAQKLAPYFETRRRELEADAAKTAR
-631 QRKNELVAYLAHDIR
+631 QM
-646 TPLTSVL
+646 
-653 GYLDLLRETTD
+653 LL
-664 LPRETLRKYAD
+664 
-675 IAYSKAERLESLINE
+675 LES
-690 FFEITRYNLSAIP
+690 
-703 IERETVGVRLFCQ
+703 
-716 QVAEAF
+716 
-722 FPEAAARNIRITV
+722 ARNRLGKEDIMQYNVSIKTIPERYAACVHTIIPRYSEEGSVWKTLCEKTDGMRLVPDEPCYCAVTFLDGEYKERDVEIEAWKTV
-735 DAAGAGQFFIDPD
+735 KGSYPD
-748 KLARALGNVLR
+748 TAHVKFRTLP
-759 NAVAYADANSVIAI
+759 AVTVASCTFRGPYEKIGEVYAAI
-773 AARQDAR
+773 AAWIADNGYECDGPMFN
-780 TTTITVANRGR
+780 IYHV
-791 EISDA
+791 SP
-796 HLETIFEKFYR
+796 HETSNPEEF
-807 EDGAR
+807 
-812 SSKKGGAGLGLA
+812 
-824 IAREIVVAHHGD
+824 VT
-836 IEAASERGV
+836 EACY
-845 TVFTLR
+845 
-851 IPTQGEEIEGA
+851 
-862 AAAPR
+862 
-867 IPGAPEGLQRPVAPV
+867 PV
-882 PPRTARPAGVRA
+882 
-894 ISTPPSATT
+894 
-903 RRGASARPNPQHP
+903 
-916 VGERTHAPRQGTSPL
+916 
-931 NPRNARH
+931 
-938 GQVPARKTVRDND
+938 RKQ
-951 ATPRRRGLSR
+951 

>member
-1 MEKRAHILV
+1 
-10 VDDEQAIADLVV
+10 
-22 NLLVAEGMDALACY
+22 
-36 SGQAALD
+36 
-43 MLARTPFDLAIVDIM
+43 
-58 MPGIDGFELCVR
+58 
-70 MRQMRDIPV
+70 
-79 IFLSAKDEEA
+79 
-89 DQVVGFTLG
+89 
-98 AEDYVTKPFRPR
+98 
-110 ELVARVKARLRRRQ
+110 
-124 AVPQASS
+124 
-131 TLLSAGA
+131 
-138 IEVDLRTHLATL
+138 
-150 HGEPLHLTP
+150 
-159 KEFAILA
+159 
-166 ILAQSVGS
+166 
-174 PVSAADL
+174 
-181 FEGAW
+181 
-186 HERFDDAAANTVMV
+186 
-200 HIRRLTLPRRSSKPP
+200 
-215 GASATSC
+215 
-222 AARPATPA
+222 

-263 CLVIETFMVPSIANW
+263 CLAIETFMVPSIANW

-317 AVESGY
+317 AVEGGY
-323 SNDAG
+323 TNDAG
-328 TIAEVQGEVN
+328 TITEIQGEVN

-359 AAAAYAKER
+359 AAAAHAKER

-389 TSAFIDDVAPLDA
+389 ASTFIDDATALDA
-402 ETDGAPDDKTLW
+402 ETDNAR

-426 AEGIF
+426 AEAIP
-431 TDEASAAHAM
+431 TDDASAAQAI

-455 SLPEAQTFMTPET
+455 SLPEAQTFMPPET
-468 TVDVATRILVSAAV
+468 TVDAATRILVSAAV

-519 ALGVSDDHPVWQVQY
+519 ALGVSDENPVWQIQY

-565 GWLVIILRALNRSLR
+565 GWLAIILRALNRSLR

-867 IPGAPEGLQRPVAPV
+867 IPGATEGVQRPVEPV
-882 PPRTARPAGVRA
+882 PPAPCDRQAREQLPRRLPQRRVAGPPPARFHNA
-894 ISTPPSATT
+894 PSANGRK
-903 RRGASARPNPQHP
+903 RRAK
-916 VGERTHAPRQGTSPL
+916 VPL
-931 NPRNARH
+931 R
-938 GQVPARKTVRDND
+938 
-951 ATPRRRGLSR
+951 